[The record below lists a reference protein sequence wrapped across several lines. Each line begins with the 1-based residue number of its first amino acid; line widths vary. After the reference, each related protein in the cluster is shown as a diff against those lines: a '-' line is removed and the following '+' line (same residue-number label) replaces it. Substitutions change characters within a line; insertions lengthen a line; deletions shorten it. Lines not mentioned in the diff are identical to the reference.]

1 MNTVVKNF
9 LIYDKLLNVQKNGG
23 QTGSNILKSGFISP
37 KLEKYQNIK
46 ISKNIS
52 ILFIYFSGVEKF
64 IVLISEYTQP

>member
-1 MNTVVKNF
+1 MNKRM
-9 LIYDKLLNVQKNGG
+9 
-23 QTGSNILKSGFISP
+23 GSNRIWQFKIWLYQLQT